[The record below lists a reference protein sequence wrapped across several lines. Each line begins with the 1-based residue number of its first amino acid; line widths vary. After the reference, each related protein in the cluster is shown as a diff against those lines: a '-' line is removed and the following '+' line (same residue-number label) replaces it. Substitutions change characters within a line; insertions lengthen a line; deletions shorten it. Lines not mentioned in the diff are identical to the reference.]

1 VAEDD
6 GVVGTVDCVVLPN
19 ATRDAAHRFY
29 EAQGFTPVAQGFR
42 RYLQR
47 FPSHRALT
55 ATSRAAVIVAPVTAL
70 AQLDIGSLDIDTPTC
85 EAGDNWCRTVLE
97 LTGNQW
103 LASSADWLISK
114 PVTILFILL
123 VAAVIRA
130 VARRLIDRLT
140 RVNGGGKIP
149 AMLRPLK
156 ERAPQALGTLLSERR
171 AQRAKTIGSVF
182 KSITSVLVF
191 GTAFMM
197 ILAELGVDLAPVL
210 ASAGI
215 LGVAIGFGAQNV
227 VKDFL
232 SGVFMMLED
241 QYGVGDVVD
250 VGEASGTVEA
260 VGLRITTMR
269 DVNGT
274 VWYVRNGEIL
284 RVGNS
289 SQGFAVAVVDVPI
302 GYGADVEQA
311 TEIIDRVSTEV
322 TDNEP
327 VSNDV
332 LEPPEVLGVERVS
345 AAEGIMLRLT
355 VKVRPGRQWAVQRS
369 LRARIVA
376 AFEDAGIQGPVVR
389 GFPNG
394 E

>member
-1 VAEDD
+1 M
-6 GVVGTVDCVVLPN
+6 VG
-19 ATRDAAHRFY
+19 
-29 EAQGFTPVAQGFR
+29 
-42 RYLQR
+42 
-47 FPSHRALT
+47 
-55 ATSRAAVIVAPVTAL
+55 PVTDL
-70 AQLDIGSLDIDTPTC
+70 AQLDIGSLNFQAEPCDPADK
-85 EAGDNWCRTVLE
+85 WCTAVYNM
-97 LTGNQW
+97 THNNW
-103 LASSADWLISK
+103 LAQSAGWLVAK
-114 PVTILFILL
+114 PLTILLILV
-123 VAAVIRA
+123 VAMILRSI
-130 VARRLIDRLT
+130 ARRLIDKLT
-140 RVNGGGKIP
+140 RANSGGKVP
-149 AMLRPLK
+149 ALLRPLK
-156 ERAPQALGTLLSERR
+156 ERAPQALGSLLSERR

-197 ILAELGVDLAPVL
+197 ILAELGVNLAPVL

-269 DVNGT
+269 DVSGT

-311 TEIIDRVSTEV
+311 TGIIDRVATEV
-322 TDNEP
+322 SDNEP
-327 VSNDV
+327 MSNDV

-345 AAEGIMLRLT
+345 ASEGIMLRLT
-355 VKVRPGRQWAVQRS
+355 VKVRPGRQWAVQRA
-369 LRARIVA
+369 LRARIMA
-376 AFEDAGIQGPVVR
+376 AFEDAGIPGPLVR

>member
-1 VAEDD
+1 VTDLDLLSLEPPDCPNNS
-6 GVVGTVDCVVLPN
+6 GWCSTV
-19 ATRDAAHRFY
+19 F
-29 EAQGFTPVAQGFR
+29 E
-42 RYLQR
+42 
-47 FPSHRALT
+47 LT
-55 ATSRAAVIVAPVTAL
+55 KSSWL
-70 AQLDIGSLDIDTPTC
+70 AQ
-85 EAGDNWCRTVLE
+85 
-97 LTGNQW
+97 
-103 LASSADWLISK
+103 SADWLIAK
-114 PVTILFILL
+114 PITILFILI
-123 VAAVIRA
+123 VAAIVRA

-140 RVNGGGKIP
+140 RVNGGSKIP
-149 AMLRPLK
+149 ALLRPLR
-156 ERAPQALGTLLSERR
+156 ERAPQALGSILSERR

-182 KSITSVLVF
+182 KSITSVIVF

-197 ILAELGVDLAPVL
+197 ILAELGVNLAPVL

-250 VGEASGTVEA
+250 VGEAAGTVEA

-311 TEIIDRVSTEV
+311 TETIDRVATRLAE
-322 TDNEP
+322 NEP
-327 VSNDV
+327 TSDDV
-332 LEPPEVLGVERVS
+332 LEPPDVLGVERVS
-345 AAEGIMLRLT
+345 AAEGITLRVT
-355 VKVRPGRQWAVQRS
+355 VKTRPGRQWAVQRS
-369 LRARIVA
+369 LRAAIMA

-389 GFPNG
+389 GFPPT
-394 E
+394 EV

>member
-1 VAEDD
+1 M
-6 GVVGTVDCVVLPN
+6 
-19 ATRDAAHRFY
+19 R
-29 EAQGFTPVAQGFR
+29 
-42 RYLQR
+42 
-47 FPSHRALT
+47 S
-55 ATSRAAVIVAPVTAL
+55 AVIVGIVTVQSPFNLQAQDCDASDDWCTAVYNLTKSHWL
-70 AQLDIGSLDIDTPTC
+70 AQ
-85 EAGDNWCRTVLE
+85 
-97 LTGNQW
+97 
-103 LASSADWLISK
+103 SADWLIAK
-114 PVTILFILL
+114 PLTILLIIII
-123 VAAVIRA
+123 AVIIRA
-130 VARRLIDRLT
+130 LARRLIDRLAK
-140 RVNGGGKIP
+140 VNGGSKIP
-149 AMLRPLK
+149 ALLRPLR
-156 ERAPQALGTLLSERR
+156 ERAPQALGSLLSERR

-182 KSITSVLVF
+182 KSIASVLVF
-191 GTAFMM
+191 GTAFLM
-197 ILAELGVDLAPVL
+197 ILAELGMNLAPVL

-250 VGEASGTVEA
+250 VGEASGKVEA

-311 TEIIDRVSTEV
+311 TDIIDRVAREV
-322 TDNEP
+322 TENDP
-327 VSNDV
+327 VSEDV

-345 AAEGIMLRLT
+345 AAEGIMIRLT

-369 LRARIVA
+369 LRARIMA
-376 AFEDAGIQGPVVR
+376 GFEDSGIQGPLVR
-389 GFPNG
+389 GFPNN

>member
-1 VAEDD
+1 VTDLD
-6 GVVGTVDCVVLPN
+6 PLGQLSVDVSKC
-19 ATRDAAHRFY
+19 ATGD
-29 EAQGFTPVAQGFR
+29 
-42 RYLQR
+42 
-47 FPSHRALT
+47 SW
-55 ATSRAAVIVAPVTAL
+55 
-70 AQLDIGSLDIDTPTC
+70 C
-85 EAGDNWCRTVLE
+85 ESVLE
-97 LTGNQW
+97 LTGSQW
-103 LASSADWLISK
+103 LASSANWLIAK
-114 PVTILFILL
+114 PLTILLILL
-123 VAAVIRA
+123 VAFVVRA
-130 VARRLIDRLT
+130 IIRRLIDRLS
-140 RVNGGGKIP
+140 RIDGGGKLP
-149 AMLRPLK
+149 ALLRPLK
-156 ERAPQALGTLLSERR
+156 ERAPQTLGTLISERR

-182 KSITSVLVF
+182 KSIASVLVF

-197 ILAELGVDLAPVL
+197 ILAELGVNLAPVL

-311 TEIIDRVSTEV
+311 TDIIGQVAADLTE
-322 TDNEP
+322 NEP
-327 VSNDV
+327 ISDDV
-332 LEPPEVLGVERVS
+332 LEPPQVLGVERVS

-376 AFEDAGIQGPVVR
+376 AFEDGGIQGPVMR
-389 GFPNG
+389 GLPTQ

>member
-1 VAEDD
+1 M
-6 GVVGTVDCVVLPN
+6 
-19 ATRDAAHRFY
+19 R
-29 EAQGFTPVAQGFR
+29 
-42 RYLQR
+42 
-47 FPSHRALT
+47 S
-55 ATSRAAVIVAPVTAL
+55 AVIVGPVTAL
-70 AQLDIGSLDIDTPTC
+70 SQFNFQTPEC
-85 EAGDNWCRTVLE
+85 EPTDGWCNAVKS
-97 LTGNQW
+97 LTGSQW
-103 LASSADWLISK
+103 LASSADWLIAK
-114 PVTILFILL
+114 PLTILLIIIVAMIIRLL
-123 VAAVIRA
+123 
-130 VARRLIDRLT
+130 ARRLIDRLT
-140 RVNGGGKIP
+140 RANGGGKIP
-149 AMLRPLK
+149 ALLRPLR

-182 KSITSVLVF
+182 KSIISVLVF
-191 GTAFMM
+191 GTAFLM
-197 ILAELGVDLAPVL
+197 ILAELGMNLAPVL

-311 TEIIDRVSTEV
+311 TDIIDRVATEV
-322 TDNEP
+322 TEVEP
-327 VSNDV
+327 VSDDV
-332 LEPPEVLGVERVS
+332 LAPPEVLGVERVS

-376 AFEDAGIQGPVVR
+376 AFEDARIPGPLVR
-389 GFPNG
+389 SFPTN

>member
-1 VAEDD
+1 MTDLD
-6 GVVGTVDCVVLPN
+6 PLNLG
-19 ATRDAAHRFY
+19 
-29 EAQGFTPVAQGFR
+29 
-42 RYLQR
+42 
-47 FPSHRALT
+47 
-55 ATSRAAVIVAPVTAL
+55 
-70 AQLDIGSLDIDTPTC
+70 QLEPPTC
-85 EAGDNWCRTVLE
+85 AETDAWCKTVLKV
-97 LTGNQW
+97 TNNQW
-103 LASSADWLISK
+103 LASSADWLVAK
-114 PVTILFILL
+114 PLTILLIL
-123 VAAVIRA
+123 VIA
-130 VARRLIDRLT
+130 IIIKTVARKLIDRLA
-140 RVNGGGKIP
+140 RVNGGSKLP

-156 ERAPQALGTLLSERR
+156 ERAPQALGTILSERR

-182 KSITSVLVF
+182 KSITSVVVF

-197 ILAELGVDLAPVL
+197 ILAELGVNLAPVL

-250 VGEASGTVEA
+250 VGEATGTVEA

-311 TEIIDRVSTEV
+311 TEILDRVATEI
-322 TDNEP
+322 TENDP
-327 VSNDV
+327 SPRTCSSRPRCSASNACR
-332 LEPPEVLGVERVS
+332 PP
-345 AAEGIMLRLT
+345 
-355 VKVRPGRQWAVQRS
+355 
-369 LRARIVA
+369 RASRC
-376 AFEDAGIQGPVVR
+376 GSP
-389 GFPNG
+389 
-394 E
+394 

>member
-1 VAEDD
+1 MTDLE
-6 GVVGTVDCVVLPN
+6 LS
-19 ATRDAAHRFY
+19 F
-29 EAQGFTPVAQGFR
+29 Q
-42 RYLQR
+42 
-47 FPSHRALT
+47 
-55 ATSRAAVIVAPVTAL
+55 APECDPA
-70 AQLDIGSLDIDTPTC
+70 
-85 EAGDNWCRTVLE
+85 DNWCLTVKQ
-97 LTGNQW
+97 LTGSQW
-103 LASSADWLISK
+103 LASSADWLIAK
-114 PVTILFILL
+114 PLTIIFILI
-123 VAAVIRA
+123 VAMIIRS
-130 VARRLIDRLT
+130 VARKLIDRLT
-140 RVNGGGKIP
+140 RASGGKVP
-149 AMLRPLK
+149 TLLRPLK

-182 KSITSVLVF
+182 KSIVSVMVF
-191 GTAFMM
+191 GIAFMM
-197 ILAELGVDLAPVL
+197 ILAELGVNLAPVL

-215 LGVAIGFGAQNV
+215 LGVAVGFGAQNV

-302 GYGADVEQA
+302 GYGADVGQA
-311 TEIIDRVSTEV
+311 TDILGRIATYAAE
-322 TDNEP
+322 NEP
-327 VSNDV
+327 VSEDV

-345 AAEGIMLRLT
+345 ATEGIMLRMT
-355 VKVRPGRQWAVQRS
+355 VKVRPGRQWAVQRT
-369 LRARIVA
+369 LRARIME

-389 GFPNG
+389 GYTNNS
-394 E
+394 EA

>member
-1 VAEDD
+1 M
-6 GVVGTVDCVVLPN
+6 TVLQPLSLEPPDCTSGWCDTVYNLTKN
-19 ATRDAAHRFY
+19 EWLAAS
-29 EAQGFTPVAQGFR
+29 AGW
-42 RYLQR
+42 
-47 FPSHRALT
+47 
-55 ATSRAAVIVAPVTAL
+55 IVA
-70 AQLDIGSLDIDTPTC
+70 
-85 EAGDNWCRTVLE
+85 
-97 LTGNQW
+97 
-103 LASSADWLISK
+103 K
-114 PVTILFILL
+114 PLTILLILVVAFIMRSL
-123 VAAVIRA
+123 
-130 VARRLIDRLT
+130 ARRLIDRLT
-140 RVNGGGKIP
+140 RASGGKIP
-149 AMLRPLK
+149 ALLRPLR
-156 ERAPQALGTLLSERR
+156 ERAPQTLGTLVSERR

-182 KSITSVLVF
+182 KSIASVIVF
-191 GTAFMM
+191 GIAFMM

-215 LGVAIGFGAQNV
+215 LGVAVGFGAQNL

-250 VGEASGTVEA
+250 VGEATGTVEA

-311 TEIIDRVSTEV
+311 TDVIGNAAVAATEG
-322 TDNEP
+322 EP
-327 VSNDV
+327 VSADV

-345 AAEGIMLRLT
+345 ANEGIILRVT
-355 VKVRPGRQWAVQRS
+355 VKVRPGRQWAVQRT
-369 LRARIVA
+369 LRARIMA
-376 AFEDAGIQGPVVR
+376 AFEDAGIQGPMVR
-389 GFPNG
+389 GFPPS
-394 E
+394 EV

>member
-1 VAEDD
+1 MDLDVESLEPSDCDPADAWCN
-6 GVVGTVDCVVLPN
+6 TVLD
-19 ATRDAAHRFY
+19 
-29 EAQGFTPVAQGFR
+29 
-42 RYLQR
+42 
-47 FPSHRALT
+47 LT
-55 ATSRAAVIVAPVTAL
+55 GSKWL
-70 AQLDIGSLDIDTPTC
+70 AQ
-85 EAGDNWCRTVLE
+85 
-97 LTGNQW
+97 
-103 LASSADWLISK
+103 SADWLVAK
-114 PVTILFILL
+114 PLTILLILV
-123 VAAVIRA
+123 VAFVIRA
-130 VARRLIDRLT
+130 LARKLIDRLT

-149 AMLRPLK
+149 ALLRPLK
-156 ERAPQALGTLLSERR
+156 ERAPQALGTILSERR

-182 KSITSVLVF
+182 KSITSVIVF
-191 GTAFMM
+191 GIAFMM
-197 ILAELGVDLAPVL
+197 ILSELGFDLAPVL

-302 GYGADVEQA
+302 GFGADVEQA
-311 TEIIDRVSTEV
+311 TEILRRVTEE
-322 TDNEP
+322 TTGSEP
-327 VSNDV
+327 VSEDV
-332 LEPPEVLGVERVS
+332 LEPADVLGVERMS
-345 AAEGIMLRLT
+345 ATEGITLRTT
-355 VKVRPGRQWAVQRS
+355 VKVRPGRQWSVQRS
-369 LRARIVA
+369 LRARIMA
-376 AFEDAGIQGPVVR
+376 AFEEAGIQGPVVH
-389 GFPNG
+389 GFPPP
-394 E
+394 EV

>member
-1 VAEDD
+1 VTDFDLSLDEPTCGEQD
-6 GVVGTVDCVVLPN
+6 GWCNVVL
-19 ATRDAAHRFY
+19 D
-29 EAQGFTPVAQGFR
+29 
-42 RYLQR
+42 
-47 FPSHRALT
+47 LT
-55 ATSRAAVIVAPVTAL
+55 K
-70 AQLDIGSLDIDTPTC
+70 
-85 EAGDNWCRTVLE
+85 
-97 LTGNQW
+97 NQW
-103 LASSADWLISK
+103 LASSADWLVAK
-114 PVTILFILL
+114 PITIILILL
-123 VAAVIRA
+123 VAMIIRSL
-130 VARRLIDRLT
+130 ARKLIDRLT
-140 RVNGGGKIP
+140 RASGGKVP
-149 AMLRPLK
+149 TLLRPLK

-182 KSITSVLVF
+182 KSITSVLVY
-191 GTAFMM
+191 GIAFMM
-197 ILAELGVDLAPVL
+197 ILSELGVNLAPVL

-215 LGVAIGFGAQNV
+215 LGVAVGFGAQNV

-302 GYGADVEQA
+302 GYGADVGQA
-311 TEIIDRVSTEV
+311 TDILHQVATNAA
-322 TDNEP
+322 DNLP
-327 VSNDV
+327 VSEDV

-345 AAEGIMLRLT
+345 ATEGITLRVT
-355 VKVRPGRQWAVQRS
+355 VKVRPGRQWSVQRA
-369 LRARIVA
+369 LRAGIMA

-389 GFPNG
+389 GFPPS
-394 E
+394 EV